1 MIIID
6 ATKYGSID
14 QALKVYKNKVSKT
27 KLINQLRERQSYTKP
42 SVTRRKEVLDA
53 IYKQRMINTSNE

>member
-14 QALKVYKNKVSKT
+14 QALKVYKNKVTKT
-27 KLINQLRERQSYTKP
+27 KLINQLRERQNYTKP

-53 IYKQRMINTSNE
+53 VYKQRMINTSNE

>member
-14 QALKVYKNKVSKT
+14 QALKVYKNKVNKT
-27 KLINQLRERQSYTKP
+27 KMINQLRERQKYTKP
-42 SVTRRKEVLDA
+42 SVIRRKEVLNA
-53 IYKQRMINTSNE
+53 IYKQQVIDSSGE

>member
-14 QALKVYKNKVSKT
+14 QALKMYKNKVNKT
-27 KLINQLRERQSYTKP
+27 KMINQLRERQAYTKP
-42 SVTRRKEVLDA
+42 SVIRRKEILGA
-53 IYKQRMINTSNE
+53 IYKQQVIDPPGE

>member
-6 ATKYGSID
+6 TTKYGSID

-42 SVTRRKEVLDA
+42 SVKRRKEVLDA
-53 IYKQRMINTSNE
+53 VYKQGLIDASNG

>member
-14 QALKVYKNKVSKT
+14 QALKVYKNKVNKT
-27 KLINQLRERQSYTKP
+27 KLINQLRERQNYTKP
-42 SVTRRKEVLDA
+42 SVVRRKEILDA
-53 IYKQRMINTSNE
+53 VYKQQVINSLEG

>member
-14 QALKVYKNKVSKT
+14 QALKVYKNKVTKT
-27 KLINQLRERQSYTKP
+27 KLINQLRERQAYVKP
-42 SVTRRKEVLDA
+42 SVARRKEILGAV
-53 IYKQRMINTSNE
+53 YKQKEIDSSNG